1 MVAGETKV
9 LRKLALTLV
18 GIAAGLAG
26 LLAVYYRIDG
36 VPLPETRDFA
46 NQPDF
51 RVEEARDGSLS
62 FLPDAPN
69 GRGLLIMHGA
79 VIKPMSYA
87 KTAAFFARRGYT
99 VYLPFG
105 PGRMSIAA
113 IDSAAAQIPD
123 FALEDWYLIGHSMG
137 GMASLNVA
145 RQLPGY
151 FRAGALWATAM
162 PEDFSDLSMPL
173 LYLWGDKD
181 GLLGPERFETA
192 RGRLPE
198 TTEYVTVNGA
208 NHRDFAMYSHQF
220 FDSTGELGWETQIDR
235 ANELTAGFF
244 AAR

>member
-1 MVAGETKV
+1 M
-9 LRKLALTLV
+9 
-18 GIAAGLAG
+18 LAG
-26 LLAVYYRIDG
+26 LFAVYYRIDG
-36 VPLPETRDFA
+36 VPLPETRDYA
-46 NQPDF
+46 GRSGF

-62 FLPDAPN
+62 FLPDTPN

-87 KTAAFFARRGYT
+87 KTAAFFARQGYT

-105 PGRMSIAA
+105 PGRMSIVA
-113 IDSAAAQIPD
+113 IDTAAARIPEFGLD
-123 FALEDWYLIGHSMG
+123 DWYLIGHSMG
-137 GMASLNVA
+137 GMASLSVA
-145 RQLPGY
+145 RLLPDS

-181 GLLGPERFETA
+181 GLLGPERFENA

-198 TTEYVTVNGA
+198 TTEYVTMNGA

-220 FDSTGELGWETQIDR
+220 FDDTGELGWETQIDR

-244 AAR
+244 AAK